1 MKNSIL
7 VKSGLPLLII
17 LVAIIAAA
25 VMISSKQPPE
35 QIEVE
40 TPAFLVDA
48 TPVFAETVKFVV
60 KSQGNVVPRN
70 QTSLSAQVGGRV
82 VSMSDA
88 FMVGGMFKQGD
99 VLLTLEQDD
108 YKTELKLA
116 EAELAQAQA
125 ALEEE
130 IARGKV
136 AAQEWRSVSNVAP
149 PELGLRK
156 PQLAKE
162 QANVK
167 AAEAKLER
175 AKRNL
180 ARTQIRA
187 PYNGIVVARNADL
200 GQFISTGASV
210 GTIYSTDTAEVRL
223 PITDSD
229 LMFIDIGNQSNAQ
242 ASVSLAATVGGIKR
256 TWQGKLVR
264 SEGIL
269 DSGSRVIYA
278 VVEVQDPYQFN
289 SPDKAP
295 LRFGQFVEAE
305 IMAQQQRELIVLP
318 RSVLRLDNT
327 IVTVTEGRELAI
339 KSVEVA
345 RTTASKVYIASGI
358 ENNTLV
364 VTSAVPNPFDG
375 MKVRL
380 PGDEPELPE
389 EAKKD
394 KQTDTQRLDAGNESA
409 SSGDAL

>member
-1 MKNSIL
+1 MKNSFL

-25 VMISSKQPPE
+25 VMISSKKPPE
-35 QIEVE
+35 QQEIEM
-40 TPAFLVDA
+40 PAFLVDA
-48 TPVFAETVKFVV
+48 KPFHAEPVKFIV

-70 QTSLSAQVGGRV
+70 QTSLSAQVSGRV
-82 VSMSDA
+82 VSMSEA
-88 FMVGGMFKQGD
+88 FIVGGIFKKGE

-162 QANVK
+162 KANVK

-180 ARTQIRA
+180 ARTEIRA

-200 GQFISTGASV
+200 GQFIASGASV
-210 GTIYSTDTAEVRL
+210 GTVYSTDTAEVRL

-229 LMFIDIGNQSNAQ
+229 LMFVNIGSQSEAQ
-242 ASVSLAATVGGIKR
+242 ATVRLTATVGGIQR

-264 SEGIL
+264 SEGVL

-278 VVEVQDPYQFN
+278 VVEVEDPYQFN
-289 SPDKAP
+289 NPDLVP

-305 IMAQQQRELIVLP
+305 IMAQQERELIVLP

-327 IVTVTEGRELAI
+327 IVTVTDDRKLAI
-339 KSVEVA
+339 KPIEVA
-345 RTTASKVYIASGI
+345 RTTATKVFVSAGI
-358 ENNTLV
+358 EDNTLV
-364 VTSAVPNPFDG
+364 VTSAVPNPYNG

-380 PGDEPELPE
+380 PGDEPQKPE
-389 EAKKD
+389 EAQKD
-394 KQTDTQRLDAGNESA
+394 KQTDTQSLDASNSGNEA
-409 SSGDAL
+409 GGAL